1 VPARLPGLLAR
12 VGAGTVG
19 PDKPGDDGKRARRA
33 TAVVASGIGLLAALA
48 AAAAADDMAS
58 FAVVLHDGTIS
69 PDRLEVP
76 ANRPFKLE
84 ISNTGSTPAEFESL
98 SLHKEKVLSA
108 GVTSGMVIR
117 RLEPGEYDFFDDFH
131 PGSKA
136 VLVARE
142 DAP

>member
-1 VPARLPGLLAR
+1 MI
-12 VGAGTVG
+12 GA
-19 PDKPGDDGKRARRA
+19 
-33 TAVVASGIGLLAALA
+33 ASGIGLLAASTAVIPLA
-48 AAAAADDMAS
+48 AAEDMAS
-58 FAVVLHDGTIS
+58 FPVVLHDGTIS
-69 PDRLEVP
+69 PERLEVP
-76 ANRPFKLE
+76 ADRPFKLE
-84 ISNTGSTPAEFESL
+84 ISNTGSSPAEFESL

-142 DAP
+142 EAH